1 MPLLACDLRAP
12 NYSQLILIRGAAA
25 MRAHLTILNGNAVQK
40 TVDVPRGS
48 FVMGRGE
55 DCDLRSKCPF
65 ISRHHCILLSEENG
79 LRIRDAGSKHGT
91 IVNGKTI
98 GRDEPVLKSGD
109 VIWLGEIAV
118 QVTFEQSS
126 ADVDALTQA
135 SPD

>member
-1 MPLLACDLRAP
+1 
-12 NYSQLILIRGAAA
+12 
-25 MRAHLTILNGNAVQK
+25 MRVRLTILNGNVVQK

-91 IVNGKTI
+91 IVNGKII

-118 QVTFEQSS
+118 QVALEQP
-126 ADVDALTQA
+126 APDAA
-135 SPD
+135 A